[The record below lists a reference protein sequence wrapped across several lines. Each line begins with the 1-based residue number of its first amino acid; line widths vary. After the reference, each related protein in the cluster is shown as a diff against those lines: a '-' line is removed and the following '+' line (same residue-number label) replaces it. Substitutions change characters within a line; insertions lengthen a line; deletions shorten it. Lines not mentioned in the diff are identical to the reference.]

1 LTSNAA
7 ADAMRIFISI
17 AFIVISL
24 PAAAGPVRLADG
36 SVSQDTVDQVR
47 RFLEKFIDANK
58 TAAEYADFFADGAE
72 FYDRGVVGK
81 TEIVRDVERYTRRWP
96 WRFYRLTDIEYIT
109 PDPASNRVFVSYEI
123 EFEVAN
129 PSKTVAGRAHYGAVI
144 ADPEGAPRIEWIK
157 ERVAGS
163 KRFDTLED

>member
-1 LTSNAA
+1 
-7 ADAMRIFISI
+7 MRIFIPI
-17 AFIVISL
+17 AFIVMSL
-24 PAAAGPVRLADG
+24 QAVAAADPARLAGG

-58 TAAEYADFFADGAE
+58 SAAEYADFFAEGAE

-109 PDPASNRVFVSYEI
+109 PDPSSNRVFVSYEI

-144 ADPEGAPRIEWIK
+144 ANPQGAPRIEWIK

>member
-1 LTSNAA
+1 
-7 ADAMRIFISI
+7 MRIFIPI
-17 AFIVISL
+17 ALIVTSL
-24 PAAAGPVRLADG
+24 QAVAGPASHTDG
-36 SVSQDTVDQVR
+36 SVSQDTADQVR

-58 TAAEYADFFADGAE
+58 TAAEYADFFAEDAE

-81 TEIVRDVERYTRRWP
+81 AEIIRDVERYTRRWP

-129 PSKTVAGRAHYGAVI
+129 PSKTIAGRAHYGAVI
-144 ADPEGAPRIEWIK
+144 ADPEDMPRIEWIK

-163 KRFDTLED
+163 KRFDTLEE

>member
-1 LTSNAA
+1 
-7 ADAMRIFISI
+7 MRVFVPIT
-17 AFIVISL
+17 FIVMSL
-24 PAAAGPVRLADG
+24 QAVAGPAGNVDRSAN
-36 SVSQDTVDQVR
+36 QDTVHQVR

-58 TAAEYADFFADGAE
+58 TAPEYADFFAEGAE
-72 FYDRGVVGK
+72 FYDRGAVDKV
-81 TEIVRDVERYTRRWP
+81 EIVRDVERYTRRWP

-129 PSKTVAGRAHYGAVI
+129 ASKTVAGRAHYGAVI

-163 KRFDTLED
+163 KRFDTLEE